1 MVKHDQSHAAGAAN
15 AVGDAVSGAANA
27 VGNAVG
33 GAVQS
38 SAIDLVACQQRGIVV
53 SNVRNYAKHTVPE
66 HTFALIF
73 ALRRSICAYR
83 DAVKAG
89 RWQEAEIQSLHRVQA
104 ADMCRYY
111 RDKIMMQMLGSRPLS
126 EFKRDLYHV
135 LTGGQLLHR
144 HRGMIWKLP
153 YFYAEDQ
160 AKSQLTQMFRDHEV
174 PWNFYADLPTLDLTP
189 VVMIMVSRRT
199 NENQEF
205 WFRDQQGSPV
215 LWRVDVRNPLISLV
229 RGLWQRP
236 GALRLHGAWRLSS
249 VRSGCRH
256 VIVHMPEL
264 VHD

>member
-1 MVKHDQSHAAGAAN
+1 M
-15 AVGDAVSGAANA
+15 GDLTLELEPSPGSGYINSFSDWA
-27 VGNAVG
+27 
-33 GAVQS
+33 
-38 SAIDLVACQQRGIVV
+38 
-53 SNVRNYAKHTVPE
+53 E
-66 HTFALIF
+66 
-73 ALRRSICAYR
+73 R
-83 DAVKAG
+83 DANQVWQTQDDPLAMSCASHDHWRQTG
-89 RWQEAEIQSLHRVQA
+89 QRWQEVSPILPHHREQA
-104 ADMCRYY
+104 RVISTHY

-189 VVMIMVSRRT
+189 VVMIMVSRRG

-236 GALRLHGAWRLSS
+236 GSLRLRGAWRLSS